1 MGIILADN
9 HMGFN
14 HWHIIVLDNCTG
26 IITYGSGASYHVGI
40 NSIYMRKV
48 IALEAGKG
56 VSSWQ
61 IFSWVSITL
70 DIEVDNSVYIYHMY

>member
-26 IITYGSGASYHVGI
+26 IITYGSGASHHVGI
-40 NSIYMRKV
+40 NSIYIEEGNCIRSRKGCV
-48 IALEAGKG
+48 FVADNRMGINH
-56 VSSWQ
+56 
-61 IFSWVSITL
+61 
-70 DIEVDNSVYIYHMY
+70 IEVDNPVRIYRMY